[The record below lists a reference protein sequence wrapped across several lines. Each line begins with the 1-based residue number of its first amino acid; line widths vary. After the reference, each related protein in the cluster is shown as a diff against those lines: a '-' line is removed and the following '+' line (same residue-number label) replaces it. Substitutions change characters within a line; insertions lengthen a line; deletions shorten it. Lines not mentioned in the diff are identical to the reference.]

1 MVSLRA
7 ALSKTVQIGPN
18 GNWQENYKQRSTSSE
33 NHNLQIAMRHVSNL
47 ALKIISQK
55 PKKFLCNQNVILWFF
70 SCQHIFLHKYLNNC
84 HHEMSR
90 EITLHS
96 PQTIYGFFNC
106 KILKRSIWLCKKE
119 IEKLFSQKGLLT
131 FPSGNNFKSTA
142 QAPLVNSRLSVHRA
156 VIGLLNSESCIGTL
170 F

>member
-1 MVSLRA
+1 MRA
-7 ALSKTVQIGPN
+7 RSTLGKTVQIGPN
-18 GNWQENYKQRSTSSE
+18 GNWQENYKQRSTRSE

-70 SCQHIFLHKYLNNC
+70 FFFLPTYFFLHKYLNNC

-119 IEKLFSQKGLLT
+119 IEKLFCQKAYWHFPVVTILKVQRRLL
-131 FPSGNNFKSTA
+131 S
-142 QAPLVNSRLSVHRA
+142 
-156 VIGLLNSESCIGTL
+156 
-170 F
+170 